1 MLECDGFGFRFCYF
15 FRSGCLASGSCS
27 VFCRPRDSVSV
38 SLQDTAIDSV
48 DAIFVGVAA
57 GGKGYRIE
65 GDAVFCA
72 ILCSQ
77 VVDLIFL
84 QACIAERNICAF
96 AHADE
101 SS

>member
-1 MLECDGFGFRFCYF
+1 MLECDGFGFGLCDF

-27 VFCRPRDSVSV
+27 GFCILRDRVSV
-38 SLQDTAIDSV
+38 SLQDSAIDSI

-84 QACIAERNICAF
+84 QACICLLYTSRCV
-96 AHADE
+96 
-101 SS
+101 

>member
-1 MLECDGFGFRFCYF
+1 MLECDGFRFRFCDF

-27 VFCRPRDSVSV
+27 VFCRLRDSVSV

-48 DAIFVGVAA
+48 YALFVGVAA

-84 QACIAERNICAF
+84 QACIAERNIRAF

>member
-1 MLECDGFGFRFCYF
+1 MLERDGFGFRFGDF

-27 VFCRPRDSVSV
+27 GFCLLRDSVSV

-57 GGKGYRIE
+57 GGKVYRIK
-65 GDAVFCA
+65 GDAVFSA

-84 QACIAERNICAF
+84 QACIAERNIRAF
-96 AHADE
+96 SHADE

>member
-1 MLECDGFGFRFCYF
+1 MIECDGFGFRFCDF

-27 VFCRPRDSVSV
+27 VFCRLRDSVSV

-65 GDAVFCA
+65 GAAVFSA
-72 ILCSQ
+72 ILRSP

-84 QACIAERNICAF
+84 QAAF
-96 AHADE
+96 PDRKKMA
-101 SS
+101 